1 MNLYLYI
8 DIIDAVIMDGEGILF
23 MDTVSVLK
31 CGAYEYK
38 LVKQAIEQSFDN
50 LGGIGTFIKPGDK
63 VLLKLN
69 LLMRKNPDDA
79 VTTHSVFAKALAET
93 VMEAGGIVTI
103 ADSPGGLYNETV
115 LKSVYKGCKI
125 EEIANELGVRLNY
138 DTSFE
143 TVPFPEG
150 KTVKSFPIIKPI
162 LDADVVITVPKL
174 KTHMMTFYSGAVKN
188 MFGAVPGIY
197 KAEYH
202 FSLPQKEDFCSMLVD
217 LCQLTRPTLAIM
229 DAVWGMEGE
238 GPSGGIKKH
247 IGAVLASAN
256 PYALDL
262 AATALVGITPDE
274 APTIAESIARGLC
287 PASVEGLRLVG
298 DDFEA
303 MKIHDLVK
311 PPLGTPDFLDRKWIP
326 KRLSHALNAYLA
338 PIPRFDTQICV
349 GCGECMRRCPA
360 KAIEMKDGYPQLTK
374 QKCIHCFCCQEL
386 CPKKAIVSKRSAL
399 MKFVLKH

>member
-1 MNLYLYI
+1 
-8 DIIDAVIMDGEGILF
+8 

-31 CGAYEYK
+31 CDTYEYN
-38 LVKQAIEQSFDN
+38 LVKRAIEQSFQN
-50 LGGIGTFIKPGDK
+50 LGGIEKFIKPSDK

-69 LLMRKNPDDA
+69 LLMRKHPDDA
-79 VTTHSVFAKALAET
+79 VTTHSVFAKALAQT

-125 EEIANELGVRLNY
+125 EEVANELGVKLSY
-138 DTSFE
+138 DTRFE
-143 TVPFPEG
+143 MVPFPEG
-150 KTVKSFPIIKPI
+150 KTVKSFPIIQPI

-174 KTHMMTFYSGAVKN
+174 KTHMMTFFSGAVKN
-188 MFGAVPGIY
+188 MFGAVPGVY

-202 FSLPQKEDFCSMLVD
+202 FSIPKQEEFCSMLVD
-217 LCQLTRPTLAIM
+217 LCQLTKPTLAIM
-229 DAVWGMEGE
+229 DAIWGMEGE
-238 GPSGGIKKH
+238 GPSGGVKKH
-247 IGAVLASAN
+247 IGAVLASAS

-262 AATALVGITPDE
+262 AATALVGITSEE
-274 APTIAESIARGLC
+274 APTIAEAIARGLC
-287 PASVEGLRLVG
+287 PPSTEGLNLVG
-298 DDFEA
+298 DDFDA
-303 MKIHDLVK
+303 MKIDDLLK

-326 KRLSHALNAYLA
+326 KRLSHAVNAYLA
-338 PIPRFDTQICV
+338 PFPKFDKHTCV

-360 KAIEMKDGYPQLTK
+360 KAIEMKEKLPHLTK

-386 CPKKAIVSKRSAL
+386 CPQKAIVSKRSAL

>member
-1 MNLYLYI
+1 
-8 DIIDAVIMDGEGILF
+8 

-31 CGAYEYK
+31 CDTYEYK
-38 LVKQAIEQSFDN
+38 LVKQAIERSFDN
-50 LGGIGTFIKPGDK
+50 LGGIEQFIRPSDK

-69 LLMRKNPDDA
+69 LLMRKHPDDA

-93 VMEAGGIVTI
+93 IMEAGGIVTI

-115 LKSVYKGCKI
+115 LRSVYRGCKI

-138 DTSFE
+138 DTGFE
-143 TVPFPEG
+143 TVSFPEG
-150 KTVKSFPIIKPI
+150 KTVKSFPIIRPI

-188 MFGAVPGIY
+188 MFGAVPGVY

-202 FSLPQKEDFCSMLVD
+202 FSLPSKEDFCSMLVD
-217 LCQLTRPTLAIM
+217 LCQLTRPSLAIM
-229 DAVWGMEGE
+229 DAIWGMEGE
-238 GPSGGIKKH
+238 GPSGGIKKK
-247 IGAVLASAN
+247 IGAVLASAS

-262 AATALVGITPDE
+262 AATALVGITPEE
-274 APTIAESIARGLC
+274 APTVAEAIARGLC
-287 PASVEGLRLVG
+287 PASADGLTLVG
-298 DDFEA
+298 DDFES

-311 PPLGTPDFLDRKWIP
+311 PPLGTTDFLDRKWIP

-338 PIPRFDTQICV
+338 PYPHFLRGVCV

-360 KAIEMKDGYPQLTK
+360 KAIELKDGFPSLTK

-399 MKFVLKH
+399 MKFAVRH

>member
-1 MNLYLYI
+1 
-8 DIIDAVIMDGEGILF
+8 

-31 CGAYEYK
+31 CGSYDYS
-38 LVKQAIEQSFDN
+38 LVKRAVEKSFDN
-50 LGGIGTFIKPGDK
+50 LGGISNFIRPSDK

-69 LLMRKNPDDA
+69 LLMRKHPDDA
-79 VTTHSVFAKALAET
+79 VTTHSVFAKALAQT

-115 LKSVYKGCKI
+115 LRSVYKGCKI
-125 EEIANELGVRLNY
+125 EEIAKELGVRLNY

-143 TVPFPEG
+143 TVSFPAG
-150 KTVKSFPIIKPI
+150 KTVKSFPIIKPV

-188 MFGAVPGIY
+188 MLGTVPGVY

-202 FSLPQKEDFCSMLVD
+202 FSLPQKENFCSMLVD
-217 LCQLTRPTLAIM
+217 LCELTRPALSVM

-238 GPSGGIKKH
+238 GPSSGIKKH
-247 IGAVLASAN
+247 IGAVLASSN

-262 AATALVGITPDE
+262 AATALVGIEPAE
-274 APTIAESIARGLC
+274 APTVSEAISRGLC
-287 PASVEGLRLVG
+287 SSSIDGLALVG
-298 DDFEA
+298 DDFA
-303 MKIHDLVK
+303 SMQIHDLVK
-311 PPLGTPDFLDRKWIP
+311 PPLGTTDFLDRKWIP
-326 KRLSHALNAYLA
+326 KRLSRALDAYLA
-338 PIPRFDTQICV
+338 PLPHFDKNICV

-360 KAIEMKDGYPQLTK
+360 KAIEMQSGYPHLEK

-386 CPKKAIVSKRSAL
+386 CPKKAVAAKRNAL
-399 MKFVLKH
+399 MKFAVKH